1 MRIKKIILAIVF
13 TTGFFIANAQMVWE
27 NPNHEVY
34 NYLNRLAAK
43 GLVDFRDI
51 IRPISQRSDC
61 NAFAWNSKKKSIRSQ
76 RHREKRIGILFTRV

>member
-27 NPNHEVY
+27 NPNYEVY

-51 IRPISQRSDC
+51 IRPISREVIAKHLVALEQ
-61 NAFAWNSKKKSIRSQ
+61 NSNELSTIEKK
-76 RHREKRIGILFTRV
+76 E